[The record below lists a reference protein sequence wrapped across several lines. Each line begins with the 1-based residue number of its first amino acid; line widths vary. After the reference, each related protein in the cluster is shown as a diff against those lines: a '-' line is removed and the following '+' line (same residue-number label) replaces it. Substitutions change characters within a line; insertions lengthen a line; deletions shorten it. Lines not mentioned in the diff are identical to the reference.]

1 MRILL
6 VALIAAAVAASAF
19 PAMAQQPK
27 PAPAAPAA
35 AAAMPAVGAP
45 APTFRLNDHEGRM
58 TAIGGARSDGKW
70 TVIAFYPKAATPG
83 CTKEVCSLRD
93 AAAQFAEKNV
103 LAFAISLGEL
113 SRASALIVATRRS
126 S

>member
-6 VALIAAAVAASAF
+6 VAIVAAAVAATAF

-35 AAAMPAVGAP
+35 AAAMPTVGAP

-58 TAIGGARSDGKW
+58 TGIGGTRSDGKW
-70 TVIAFYPKAATPG
+70 TVVAFYPKAATPG
-83 CTKEVCSLRD
+83 
-93 AAAQFAEKNV
+93 
-103 LAFAISLGEL
+103 
-113 SRASALIVATRRS
+113 
-126 S
+126 